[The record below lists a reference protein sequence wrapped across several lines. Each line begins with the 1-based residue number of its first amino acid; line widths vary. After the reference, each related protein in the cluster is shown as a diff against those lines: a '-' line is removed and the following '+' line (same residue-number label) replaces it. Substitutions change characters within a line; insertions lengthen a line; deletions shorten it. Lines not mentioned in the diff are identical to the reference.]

1 MKVTGKQTVVQSVKV
16 EINQDEID
24 RIIKEQDIDVITK
37 NLQTAL
43 MDKFVN
49 SLEPSFNGKR
59 MVRQSF
65 YSEKKGKLV
74 LVHID
79 ADWDYH
85 NNVGEDEEVRVLT
98 DEETVK
104 YKMISGIPLY
114 IESLEK

>member
-1 MKVTGKQTVVQSVKV
+1 MKVTGKQTVVQSVNV

-49 SLEPSFNGKR
+49 SLEPAFKGKR

-79 ADWDYH
+79 ADWDRH
-85 NNVGEDEEVRVLT
+85 NNVGVDEEVRVLT
-98 DEETVK
+98 EEETVK
-104 YKMISGIPLY
+104 YHMICGVSQY
-114 IESLEK
+114 IDQLKS

>member
-1 MKVTGKQTVVQSVKV
+1 MKVTGKQTVVQSVNV

-49 SLEPSFNGKR
+49 SLEPAFKGKR

-79 ADWDYH
+79 ADWDRH
-85 NNVGEDEEVRVLT
+85 NNVGIDEEVRVLT
-98 DEETVK
+98 DIETEIYENIK
-104 YKMISGIPLY
+104 SLDGY
-114 IESLEK
+114 IACLA

>member
-1 MKVTGKQTVVQSVKV
+1 MKVTGKQTVVQSVNI

-49 SLEPSFNGKR
+49 SLEPAFKGKR

-65 YSEKKGKLV
+65 YSEKKEKLV

-85 NNVGEDEEVRVLT
+85 NNVGVDEEVRVLT

>member
-1 MKVTGKQTVVQSVKV
+1 MKVTGKQTIVQSVNV

-49 SLEPSFNGKR
+49 SLEPAFKGKR

-79 ADWDYH
+79 ADWDLH
-85 NNVGEDEEVRVLT
+85 NNEEVRVLT
-98 DEETVK
+98 DIETEIYENIK
-104 YKMISGIPLY
+104 SLDGY
-114 IESLEK
+114 IACLA